1 MIEAYQ
7 EKMDITR
14 HLVAWH
20 AANVMNVHTKKHITV
35 DKLLGKKKEM
45 TSIER
50 EEEITKLRQALMERR
65 AKIG

>member
-1 MIEAYQ
+1 MIQAYE

-14 HLVAWH
+14 HLIAWH

-45 TSIER
+45 TSIDR
-50 EEEITKLRQALMERR
+50 EAEVEKLRQALKERR
-65 AKIG
+65 DKNG